1 MDGSNNNENTCYGAM
16 SLGLHLSGWPENSES
31 RQRML
36 ESASSTNFTQHFVS
50 REVSNK
56 ERMLSLL
63 RRLKNGLVLFLTPL
77 LFFPMVTS
85 PSPEWKCAYCV
96 CVIAVYWM
104 SEVMPLAVT
113 AMLPVVLFPLVGVLD
128 ANTTAKEYMNDTN
141 FLFIGGLIM
150 AAAVEKCD
158 LHERVA
164 LSVLRLVGSE
174 PKWIMLG
181 FMLVT
186 ALLSSFISNTA
197 TTAMMVPIGQSVV
210 NQLVSSFQHH
220 PTNGERGRA
229 GCKKMATGLVLSI
242 CFAANIGGTGTAT
255 GTPSNLVML
264 GQLSTLFPKEDG
276 SLNYI
281 TWIFFAYPL
290 MLICLFV
297 AWITLVAF
305 FLRDAPAKDE
315 HVTKMLQDRFNQLPR
330 MSYAEKS
337 VCVCFF
343 ILLFLWIFR
352 NPGVFAGFS
361 VFFKKGTYT
370 DATSAMIVSFLLF
383 VLPSEKPDLFTYKKE
398 DLKKRGCL
406 MDWKAMQETFPWSVV
421 LLLGGGFA
429 LAAGVKESGL
439 SVLIGTS
446 LSSIEHLPIWILQ
459 ILTMFIAM
467 VITNICSNTVTASIF
482 VPIVATLAQQSGNH
496 PFTLMLPTTLAASFA
511 FIFPVGTPPNAIV
524 FGSGMVKVSDMAI
537 VGLVV
542 SMELLFITVIYMNSF
557 GHLFLPLG
565 TMPDW
570 AKPLNV
576 THP

>member
-1 MDGSNNNENTCYGAM
+1 M
-16 SLGLHLSGWPENSES
+16 SLSLHLSGWPENSES

-36 ESASSTNFTQHFVS
+36 ESSSSTNFVQHFVS

-56 ERMLSLL
+56 ERLL
-63 RRLKNGLVLFLTPL
+63 CLFRRLRNGLVLVLTPL
-77 LFFPMVTS
+77 FFGQMLNWEG
-85 PSPEWKCAYCV
+85 PEWKCAYCV
-96 CVIAVYWM
+96 CIIAIYWM

-164 LSVLRLVGSE
+164 LSVLRCVGSE

-181 FMLVT
+181 FMTVT

-210 NQLVSSFQHH
+210 QQLISSFQHH
-220 PTNGERGRA
+220 PTNGERGRV

-264 GQLSTLFPKEDG
+264 GQLNALFPKVDG
-276 SLNYI
+276 SLNYV

-290 MLICLFV
+290 MLLCLGV
-297 AWITLVAF
+297 AWATLVWF
-305 FLRDAPAKDE
+305 FLRDAPEKDE
-315 HVTKMLQDRFNQLPR
+315 AVTEMLKTRYNELPR
-330 MSYAEKS
+330 MTYAEKS
-337 VCVCFF
+337 VFVCFC
-343 ILLFLWIFR
+343 ILLSLWIFR
-352 NPGVFAGFS
+352 NPGIVPGFG
-361 VFFKKGTYT
+361 VFFKKGAYT
-370 DATSAMIVSFLLF
+370 DATSAMIVAFLLF
-383 VLPSEKPDLFTYKKE
+383 ILPSEKPDLATYIKKE
-398 DLKKRGCL
+398 DLKKKGCL
-406 MDWKAMQETFPWSVV
+406 MDWKTMQETFPWSVV

-439 SVLIGTS
+439 SLLIGNS
-446 LSSIEHLPIWILQ
+446 LSSIGHLPLWILQ
-459 ILTMFIAM
+459 LLTMFIAM
-467 VITNICSNTVTASIF
+467 IITNICSNTVTASIF
-482 VPIVATLAQQSGNH
+482 VPIVATLAQKAGHH
-496 PFTLMLPTTLAASFA
+496 PFTLMLPTTLASSFA

-524 FGSGMVKVSDMAI
+524 FGSGMVKVSDMAF
-537 VGLVV
+537 VGGII
-542 SMELLFITVIYMNSF
+542 SMELLVLTILYMNSIAY
-557 GHLFLPLG
+557 LTLPLLEFPSWAVIANS
-565 TMPDW
+565 TMQ
-570 AKPLNV
+570 
-576 THP
+576 T